1 MGWLG
6 CRVSTQWMV
15 VVWGGIIMGDD
26 NNYGYTIHN
35 QLIIALCIETIRNRN
50 NS

>member
-1 MGWLG
+1 MMVRVSMGWLG

-26 NNYGYTIHN
+26 GYTIHN
-35 QLIIALCIETIRNRN
+35 QLIIALCIEIAE
-50 NS
+50 